1 MIKVK
6 PSDRYQ
12 AIESHSMRILADFLK
27 NDVEANKV
35 AEAIGPL
42 DSSISSLPD
51 SYGIKEKIEQ
61 MLEQTIILS
70 KQNGDSSYKVFS
82 MCASI
87 IAGASTVV
95 SCFVEAEDGDT

>member
-1 MIKVK
+1 
-6 PSDRYQ
+6 
-12 AIESHSMRILADFLK
+12 MRILADFLK
-27 NDVEANKV
+27 NDVDASKI
-35 AEAIGPL
+35 AEAIEPL
-42 DSSISSLPD
+42 DNSISALPD

-61 MLEQTIILS
+61 MLEQTIVLS

-95 SCFVEAEDGDT
+95 SCFIEADDSDT